1 MDAPCPLCDGTG
13 FEIRTRP
20 DGLTAAVEC
29 ECGRKGRRESVLR
42 AAHIPRRYDHCS
54 LEAFEI
60 HDASHEAAL
69 RIAREWVERWPDR
82 TEQGVLFLGEPGT
95 GKTHLAV
102 GIARDLVRI
111 KGARVLFYVQRQ
123 LLKDLQATFDAGAG
137 RSEGDVLGPVFDAEV
152 LVLDDIGAGRTTPW
166 ARDVMHDLIAHRY
179 NEKLPLIMTSNRETG
194 EEAEHPSPDRSL
206 VEGLTLKDRLGDAL
220 MSRLYEMCLI
230 VTVGGK
236 DFRRGVLHARHHF

>member
-1 MDAPCPLCDGTG
+1 MEAPCPLCHGTG

-20 DGLTAAVEC
+20 GGLTAAVQC
-29 ECGRKGRRESVLR
+29 ACGREGRGEALLR
-42 AAHIPRRYDHCS
+42 AARIPRRYDHCS
-54 LEAFEI
+54 LDAFEV

-69 RIAREWVERWPDR
+69 RLSRDWVERWPDR
-82 TEQGVLFLGEPGT
+82 TEHGLLFLGEPGT

-111 KGARVLFYVQRQ
+111 KGARALFYEQRQ

-137 RSEGDVLGPVFDAEV
+137 RSEVEVLGPVFEAEV
-152 LVLDDIGAGRTTPW
+152 LVLDDLGAGRTTPW

-179 NEKLPLIMTSNRETG
+179 NEKLPLIMTSNRPTG
-194 EEAEHPSPDRSL
+194 EDAEPRSADPAP

-220 MSRLYEMCLI
+220 MSRLYEMCL
-230 VTVGGK
+230 VVPVGGK
-236 DFRRGVLHARHHF
+236 DFRRGVLHARHRF